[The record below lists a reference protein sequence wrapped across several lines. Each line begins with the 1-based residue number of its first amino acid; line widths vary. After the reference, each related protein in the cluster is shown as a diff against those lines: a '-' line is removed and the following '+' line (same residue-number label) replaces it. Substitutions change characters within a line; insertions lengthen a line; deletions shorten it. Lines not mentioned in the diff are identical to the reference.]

1 MNPFASMSDEDLALV
16 EHSDVLEMAWAQAPA
31 YVNQSLLSRIVEF
44 EHELERL
51 EWALVEEQQ
60 RRWPGF
66 GKSDEPSSHESGWL

>member
-31 YVNQSLLSRIVEF
+31 YVNQSLLSRI
-44 EHELERL
+44 ERL

>member
-16 EHSDVLEMAWAQAPA
+16 EHGDVVEMAWAQAPA
-31 YVNQSLLSRIVEF
+31 YVGQSALSRI
-44 EHELERL
+44 ERL

-66 GKSDEPSSHESGWL
+66 GQSDEPVSHQSGWL